1 MVKYV
6 TAKKKGLFEEK
17 AYWVARNDLYN
28 EIEEAGRNPKD
39 YMRSMGWDTSEITPE
54 LEECINLEITFDVDD
69 VNKLAEAY
77 EKAVL
82 EILKEKPTMDLSKAL
97 YEAKFSNEVEDT
109 LSNIVA
115 ERLLEAIQVCKRK
128 LGL

>member
-1 MVKYV
+1 MVGYV
-6 TAKKKGLFEEK
+6 ATKKKGLFEEK

-28 EIEEAGRNPKD
+28 EIEEAGANPKM